1 VRQMQ
6 DGKADYDQL
15 MVQYTTRE
23 QQMHVCLLE
32 ITLALLYFTDDP
44 EILVTRKYRFLKD
57 SFFLVSHN
65 HNIGESL

>member
-1 VRQMQ
+1 MRQMQ

-44 EILVTRKYRFLKD
+44 EIVVTRKYRFLKD
-57 SFFLVSHN
+57 YRYFHN
-65 HNIGESL
+65 NNIGESL